1 MSTIAFLTQ
10 LFAMTAFYNAVATDG
25 KLATTTNLA
34 VHAAN
39 QCRSAMI
46 AKKGVF
52 FIAKS
57 TGCIHRY
64 NGVIYV

>member
-1 MSTIAFLTQ
+1 MGTIAFLAQ
-10 LFAMTAFYNAVATDG
+10 WFAMTAFYNAAATDG
-25 KLATTTNLA
+25 KLAATANLTVSA
-34 VHAAN
+34 TN

>member
-1 MSTIAFLTQ
+1 MGTIAFLAQ
-10 LFAMTAFYNAVATDG
+10 LFAMTAFYNAVVTDG
-25 KLATTTNLA
+25 KLAAAANLA
-34 VHAAN
+34 VRATN
-39 QCRSAMI
+39 QCRPAMI